1 MRTET
6 APAWSDTRRRAMGTA
21 ARVLVLGGSPDLPAR
36 AWARIEDLEARWSR
50 FRPASELCRL
60 NAAGGAPVVVSH
72 ETYYVVARAIG
83 SWRDTR
89 GWFDPTVL
97 DALEHAGY
105 DRDFAAVLSNPAS
118 PREPS
123 GVDVP
128 GCAGIELLPLLPAV
142 QLPAGVRL
150 DLGGIGK
157 GTAADLVVDELLAAG
172 AEAAC
177 VDLGGDVR
185 VGGTGPD
192 EGAWRIDLDPHLA
205 TDWSF
210 RLGAGAVA
218 TSTRARRAWT
228 RDGVP
233 QHHLIDPR
241 LGRPAA
247 SGLRSVTVVAAGAA
261 AAEVLAKAV
270 FVAGPEA
277 GRALLAEQGVT
288 GLLVADDGGVESL
301 PGLEAFTP

>member
-1 MRTET
+1 MRSAT

-21 ARVLVLGGSPDLPAR
+21 ARVLVLGGPAELPTR
-36 AWARIEDLEARWSR
+36 AWARIEALEARWSR

-83 SWRDTR
+83 SWRATH

-97 DALEHAGY
+97 DALEQAGY
-105 DRDFAAVLSNPAS
+105 DRDFAALTDD
-118 PREPS
+118 REP
-123 GVDVP
+123 DERCAEPAP
-128 GCAGIELLPLLPAV
+128 GCAGIEMLPLLSAV
-142 QLPAGVRL
+142 QLPAGVRI

-157 GTAADLVVDELLAAG
+157 GHAADLLVDELLAAG
-172 AEAAC
+172 AEGAC

-192 EGAWRIDLDPHLA
+192 EGTWRIDLDPALA
-205 TDWSF
+205 PGRSF
-210 RLGAGAVA
+210 RLAEGAVA
-218 TSTRARRAWT
+218 TSTSTRRAWT
-228 RDGVP
+228 RRGLA

-241 LGRPAA
+241 RGAPAT
-247 SGLRSVTVVAAGAA
+247 SGLRSVTVVAAEAA
-261 AAEVLAKAV
+261 TAEVLAKAA

-277 GRALLAEQGVT
+277 GRALLAEHGVT
-288 GLLVADDGGVESL
+288 GLLVDDGGRVELL
-301 PGLEAFTP
+301 PGLEAFTS